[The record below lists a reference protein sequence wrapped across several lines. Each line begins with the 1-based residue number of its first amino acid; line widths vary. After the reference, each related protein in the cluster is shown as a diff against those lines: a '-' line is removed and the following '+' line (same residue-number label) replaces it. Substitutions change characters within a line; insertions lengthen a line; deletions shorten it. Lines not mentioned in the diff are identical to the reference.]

1 MHECK
6 LPTIAGVDYVMSE
19 VPGLIESL
27 IRAGSETRKTELI
40 HPAEVTKSV
49 PEKGNI
55 DVLAVDT
62 PVEVAKYVPDLE
74 TCSGLSSLQIKDTA
88 VSSPLFK

>member
-6 LPTIAGVDYVMSE
+6 LPTIAGVDYVMAEDSK
-19 VPGLIESL
+19 LFESL
-27 IRAGSETRKTELI
+27 FKAGSETKKTELV
-40 HPAEVTKSV
+40 HPAEITKSA

-55 DVLAVDT
+55 NVLAVDM

-74 TCSGLSSLQIKDTA
+74 TCSGLSSLKIKDTA